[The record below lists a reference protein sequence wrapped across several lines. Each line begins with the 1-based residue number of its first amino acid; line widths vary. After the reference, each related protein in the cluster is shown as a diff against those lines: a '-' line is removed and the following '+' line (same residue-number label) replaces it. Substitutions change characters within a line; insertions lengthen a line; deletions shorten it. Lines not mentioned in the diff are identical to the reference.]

1 MCILDNKTIRRFQEI
16 SNLPDLLKLDTPYPY
31 IESGLAT
38 TLKTHLDFQIKSEP
52 YTGIISG

>member
-1 MCILDNKTIRRFQEI
+1 MSD
-16 SNLPDLLKLDTPYPY
+16 LPDLFKLDTPYPY